1 MFGGISQPQEM
12 DFSKQY
18 AVDKYRKRAQSKR
31 NEINKTKKN
40 LDREYSDLV
49 DDIRKLRLRKQNKAL
64 ARSLKRLEGLKKD
77 KKRFKRIA
85 HSMAAPPADM
95 IRQYGV
101 PLLDVLHS
109 VIEAA
114 KTARDYI
121 GEELLKFLLDLFT
134 TLYNIYKNPEW
145 AGVLLNITNFFVRNF
160 QQKHADLALSWF
172 KQAFEVAFAQADGEF
187 SHVEYVLSFF
197 KMSDSFLNDRI
208 WENISDFFT
217 RMMTL
222 YAAGKEMVSVET
234 LDFDTICTKFKEF
247 RDKLPDL
254 SCGGDGV

>member
-1 MFGGISQPQEM
+1 
-12 DFSKQY
+12 
-18 AVDKYRKRAQSKR
+18 
-31 NEINKTKKN
+31 
-40 LDREYSDLV
+40 
-49 DDIRKLRLRKQNKAL
+49 
-64 ARSLKRLEGLKKD
+64 
-77 KKRFKRIA
+77 
-85 HSMAAPPADM
+85 MAAPPADM

-254 SCGGDGV
+254 SDVVEMAFEAYKFVTGNWENICSGDWSKLLLGRDETKIFELEVRELEQAYNFVLSGQDI